1 MTRPL
6 TAALLCAICLVGA
19 ARAARGDASPAE
31 VGDAPS
37 SLPGIVRVP
46 VPVAMSRVG
55 VAAAGTAGYGFT
67 ESVLAQSDKS
77 HRIFGSAALSVR
89 PNEWFAAALRLDG
102 RYDWHTGVPDGNGGG
117 AVGEPRVLLRAV
129 TGANELRFGA
139 EAGAR
144 FPGEK
149 APSVSFAAV
158 SPELSLL
165 AAYVPASG
173 PVSFGSQV
181 GFRLDRSAEAVSN
194 PDRLAR
200 ADRLSLGVSDTN
212 AVLLGVGLV
221 AKMARNAEAL
231 AEWTWDVRVPSKGV
245 GATQSPMR
253 VDAGGRYQALDTVAV
268 QLVVEV
274 SPSGRPPV
282 GPGTPLAVVEPRFSV
297 FAGINLRPRPPAPPE
312 SAPPPPSEKTAQPVQ
327 QEKGT
332 TGRVEGRVTNE
343 GGRAIV
349 GAKVHIGKPDSGID
363 LKTNDGG
370 DFERA
375 DVPIGKADITVVAEG
390 YREQMRPVEVVA
402 GATAHMDIQLERA
415 LASGQ
420 IRGLARSF
428 SGEPIKAT
436 VRIEPIGKEL
446 VVGQGGRFE
455 VDVPPGEYDVIVKAT
470 GYADQHRHVK
480 VEANGVVVLDLD
492 MRTRR

>member
-1 MTRPL
+1 
-6 TAALLCAICLVGA
+6 
-19 ARAARGDASPAE
+19 
-31 VGDAPS
+31 
-37 SLPGIVRVP
+37 
-46 VPVAMSRVG
+46 
-55 VAAAGTAGYGFT
+55 
-67 ESVLAQSDKS
+67 
-77 HRIFGSAALSVR
+77 
-89 PNEWFAAALRLDG
+89 
-102 RYDWHTGVPDGNGGG
+102 
-117 AVGEPRVLLRAV
+117 LLRAV
-129 TGANELRFGA
+129 TGANELRLGA
-139 EAGAR
+139 EAGVR

-158 SPELSLL
+158 SPELSVL
-165 AAYVPASG
+165 AAYVPGSG
-173 PVSFGSQV
+173 PVSFGSQI
-181 GFRLDRSAEAVSN
+181 GFRLDRSAEAISN
-194 PDRLAR
+194 PDRLVR

-212 AVLLGVGLV
+212 AVLLGAGLV
-221 AKMARNAEAL
+221 AKVARGAEVL

-245 GATQSPMR
+245 GATKSPMR
-253 VDAGGRYQALDTVAV
+253 VDAGGRYQVSDTVAL
-268 QLVVEV
+268 QLVAEV
-274 SPSGRPPV
+274 SPSGRPTI

-297 FAGINLRPRPPAPPE
+297 FAGINVRPRLPAPPE
-312 SAPPPPSEKTAQPVQ
+312 SAQPPPSEKPAEPVSK

-343 GGRAIV
+343 GGRVIV

-375 DVPIGKADITVVAEG
+375 DVPVGKTDIIVVAEG
-390 YREQMRPVEVVA
+390 YREQVRPVEVVP

-446 VVGQGGRFE
+446 VVGQSGRFE